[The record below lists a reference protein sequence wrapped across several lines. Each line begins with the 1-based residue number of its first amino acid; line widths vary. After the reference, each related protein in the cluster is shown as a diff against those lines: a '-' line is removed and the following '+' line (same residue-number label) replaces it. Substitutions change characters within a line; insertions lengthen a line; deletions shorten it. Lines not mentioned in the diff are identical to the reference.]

1 MSQRIPT
8 EVFTARPS
16 QYREVSIALAK
27 AFADDPVMAYIF
39 PKAEDRVSRIAGI
52 MRMGIRNYGAYGRVE
67 YIGNISAAAV
77 WQQPEAPKP
86 TFFDQLVD
94 AMEGIVKLRGSMI
107 RAATVQQLLAKNRL
121 QQPHWYLAILGT
133 VPQWQGKS
141 LGGRLLESQLREC
154 DKYAIPAYLESSN
167 MANVPFYQRHGFV
180 VRKEIQLPEGPIMRT
195 MLRNPAS

>member
-1 MSQRIPT
+1 MNQRIPT
-8 EVFTARPS
+8 EVLTARPA

-86 TFFDQLVD
+86 SFFDQFVD
-94 AMEGIVKLRGSMI
+94 AMEGIVKLRGAMI
-107 RAATVQQLLAKNRL
+107 RAATVQQLLAKNRV

-154 DKYAIPAYLESSN
+154 DKCAIPAYLESSN
-167 MANVPFYQRHGFV
+167 IANVPFYQRHGFV
-180 VRKEIQLPEGPIMRT
+180 VRKEIQLPEGPVMRT